1 MTRNIQESGRKQQ
14 RGVILIS
21 TLLLLI
27 IMTIF
32 AVSMFRSVTVQEMIA
47 GNVREKQ
54 RSLHAA
60 QSALQYAEYWLS
72 SGNNSILGSS
82 ACTTPVVS
90 ANTGT
95 VFICNSPLT
104 TPASPPWGGA
114 SEIGFSYN
122 PGTSDITVSSTP
134 GPGTYNELP
143 RFYIYDLGT
152 PAAGGCRQAF
162 QIDAWSYAGTTN
174 TITEVESQYQIVA
187 IACTG

>member
-1 MTRNIQESGRKQQ
+1 MTTDARTFGRKQQ

-32 AVSMFRSVTVQEMIA
+32 AVSMFRSVSVQEMIA

-72 SGNNSILGSS
+72 SGNNSALGSS
-82 ACTTPVVS
+82 ACTSRVS
-90 ANTGT
+90 ANTGN
-95 VFICNSPLT
+95 VVVCSSPLT
-104 TPASPPWGGA
+104 SPTSVPWNGA
-114 SEIGFSYN
+114 SEIGFTYN
-122 PGTSDITVSSTP
+122 PGTTDITVATTP
-134 GPGTYNELP
+134 SLNTYSGLP

-162 QIDAWSYAGTTN
+162 QIDAWSYAGSTN
-174 TITEVESQYQIVA
+174 TITEVESQYEVVA
-187 IACTG
+187 VACTP